1 LLRDAD
7 AIRRLAVD
15 TGKRHAIPIPLG
27 YSSPINSAA
36 QGLGN
41 RRKSIPECYRDR
53 LPSPSL
59 LDPWDSGGSI
69 ASPVRPPRSGRTERP
84 GDEMEHSVGGAVDP
98 NTRYRHLKGGQIR
111 FGRLRACGCAHGKF
125 RAIEASKRITVAGA
139 GGSALPP
146 PFSTPPPRLF
156 AAMDLDRE
164 KLALQ
169 DLYPQRLPA
178 PGGIV
183 LSTRG
188 R

>member
-1 LLRDAD
+1 
-7 AIRRLAVD
+7 
-15 TGKRHAIPIPLG
+15 
-27 YSSPINSAA
+27 
-36 QGLGN
+36 
-41 RRKSIPECYRDR
+41 
-53 LPSPSL
+53 
-59 LDPWDSGGSI
+59 
-69 ASPVRPPRSGRTERP
+69 
-84 GDEMEHSVGGAVDP
+84 MEHSVGGAVDP

-146 PFSTPPPRLF
+146 PFSKPPPRLF